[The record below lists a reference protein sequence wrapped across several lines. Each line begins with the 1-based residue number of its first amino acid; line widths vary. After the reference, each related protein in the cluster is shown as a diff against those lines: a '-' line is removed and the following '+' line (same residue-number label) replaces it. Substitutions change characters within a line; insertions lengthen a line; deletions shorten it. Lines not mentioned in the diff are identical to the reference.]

1 VKRILLITAIAS
13 LIAGQSAAREPT
25 TDNLPVVYDDVTE
38 GSTKLDSDAKRIYAS
53 KFRIV
58 PVARKDGLVPAQLQS
73 DSSGEV
79 QGVHDNQDRTRERES
94 PSNVICIYIITAQ
107 GRVIEPHILKTTD
120 GRLSRAWL
128 DSFPHRRYVPAK
140 FRGVPV
146 ATLGSIESRWGPNV
160 RSGDRTFRNGLGIQ
174 GSRDR

>member
-1 VKRILLITAIAS
+1 MKRILLITAIAGVVV
-13 LIAGQSAAREPT
+13 GQSAAREPT
-25 TDNLPVVYDDVTE
+25 TSSLPVVYDDTTE
-38 GSTKLDSDAKRIYAS
+38 GSTKLDSDAKKIYVS

-58 PVARKDGLVPAQLQS
+58 PVTQKDGLVPAQLQR

-79 QGVHDNQDRTRERES
+79 QGTHDNQSRPHERES
-94 PSNVICIYIITAQ
+94 RSNVVCIYIITAK
-107 GRVIEPHILKTTD
+107 GLVIEPHILKTTD

-146 ATLGSIESRWGPNV
+146 ATLGSIESRWGPEI